1 MIKLVSFAT
10 LTAVVVVLFLG
21 IDGLY
26 FEPSPGSFLSE
37 DDPELMAFSRVARE
51 FGDTGTVMVVL
62 NSSGLSL
69 EKLKEVTQ
77 KIDGL
82 DWVNTVASVFDAV
95 ELGKLNL
102 LTLQI
107 PKTEYVYQSGEKLVL
122 NMDILN
128 DPFYRDLII
137 SSDGEYYGVLITV
150 ASGNEFKSGSNILSL
165 KATLKELG
173 INEYRLIGESVANST
188 TFRSIMDLTFVYPPF
203 IFLAIFTVYM
213 VKFRRISLAL
223 LTLVPPAGAAVLV
236 VGIMGLI
243 KTQINSL
250 TVMIPS
256 FIVIIGSAY
265 GMHFLSR
272 FQENCA
278 KQENPIRRT
287 IHEERVPI
295 LFSALTTMAGFSS
308 YILLDMRAFRDMGIL
323 VCVGIFSSA
332 VFTLIILPGLVSTK
346 WCASVVLTASPVEI
360 SPKIRKALM
369 WVIVV
374 MSAISPLLIMTIPM
388 NIDQYAFFKENS
400 EIRRNAEKMKEAFGW
415 LTNYTL
421 MITPKGGGKLAI
433 TGEQA
438 SQLVDFQKELEALEG
453 ISKVLSP
460 VDISRQTNIPLPLLI
475 RVLDNTGVLGSATS
489 LMISQ
494 RAMRINLFS
503 PTSDSLSAEKLKD
516 SVKELIARYP
526 LLDEKFDF
534 TLAGTTL
541 IWKSV
546 NSSVVSNQIQSL
558 VVSFALILLLLF
570 TIFKSVKST
579 FIATI
584 PIALTTLFNFIFM
597 ALFRISL
604 SISTALISG
613 MLMGLVIDYAIHF
626 TIWLR
631 RFGDPERAYHQTA
644 AAIFTNGLSLIAGFS
659 VLLLT
664 PLLLYVDVAKLMV
677 SGLAVGMTFTL
688 ILLPEI
694 AARRWKKDKL
704 QGDA

>member
-526 LLDEKFDF
+526 LLKPDTEP
-534 TLAGTTL
+534 GG
-541 IWKSV
+541 
-546 NSSVVSNQIQSL
+546 
-558 VVSFALILLLLF
+558 
-570 TIFKSVKST
+570 
-579 FIATI
+579 
-584 PIALTTLFNFIFM
+584 
-597 ALFRISL
+597 LFRTNTPFAFHDLQKRKIHFYRHYTYRADHSFQLHLHGPIQNKPEHLNGPYFRDAHGFGDRLRDTLHHMAPKIRRSRESL
-604 SISTALISG
+604 SSDGGCHIHQRIEPNRRLLRSFTDPTASVRGCCQIDGERTGGGDDIHSDSPPGDSG
-613 MLMGLVIDYAIHF
+613 EAMEK
-626 TIWLR
+626 R
-631 RFGDPERAYHQTA
+631 QTA
-644 AAIFTNGLSLIAGFS
+644 
-659 VLLLT
+659 
-664 PLLLYVDVAKLMV
+664 
-677 SGLAVGMTFTL
+677 
-688 ILLPEI
+688 
-694 AARRWKKDKL
+694 R
-704 QGDA
+704 